1 MALENLDNQS
11 MEVIKNIDNEKSFF
25 QDILIDRSLIEKENF
40 DISEK
45 KLILKIK
52 IILLQKYLGKIIFSM
67 EL

>member
-25 QDILIDRSLIEKENF
+25 QDILIDISLIEKENF

-45 KLILKIK
+45 TN
-52 IILLQKYLGKIIFSM
+52 F
-67 EL
+67 

>member
-1 MALENLDNQS
+1 MALETLDNQS

-45 KLILKIK
+45 N
-52 IILLQKYLGKIIFSM
+52 
-67 EL
+67 